1 MSLQAEIN
9 EREAAAANDDAS
21 WRMEARETAAR
32 IANDVQA
39 LMAQAEEMFLQ
50 WAADG
55 LLDRSNRVAA
65 FDHSVGRHVMI
76 DLPRRSAL
84 EASAR
89 YASMVR
95 EVAMDALSVSA
106 REAVDAQ

>member
-1 MSLQAEIN
+1 MSYAEIN

-21 WRMEARETAAR
+21 WQLQADETRARV
-32 IANDVQA
+32 ANDIQG
-39 LMAQAEEMFLQ
+39 LMAAAEAVFLQ
-50 WAADG
+50 WAEDG

>member
-1 MSLQAEIN
+1 MSLQAEKQ
-9 EREAAAANDDAS
+9 AAAALDDVN
-21 WRMEARETAAR
+21 WHIEARETAAR

-39 LMAQAEEMFLQ
+39 LMAQAEEMFLA

>member
-1 MSLQAEIN
+1 MSLQAEKQ
-9 EREAAAANDDAS
+9 AAAAHDDAN
-21 WRMEARETAAR
+21 WRMEADETRAR
-32 IANDVQA
+32 VANDIQG
-39 LMAQAEEMFLQ
+39 LMAAAETVFLQ
-50 WAADG
+50 WAEDG
-55 LLDRSNRVAA
+55 LLDRSHRVVE

-76 DLPRRSAL
+76 DLRRRSAL

-95 EVAMDALSVSA
+95 EIAMDALSVSA

>member
-1 MSLQAEIN
+1 MSEVHEAN
-9 EREAAAANDDAS
+9 TNAMHREAE
-21 WRMEARETAAR
+21 WRAEARETAAR

-39 LMAQAEEMFLQ
+39 LMAQAEEMFLA
-50 WAADG
+50 WDADG

-65 FDHSVGRHVMI
+65 YDHSVGRHVMI

-89 YASMVR
+89 FAGAVR
-95 EVAMDALSVSA
+95 DVAMDALSVSA
-106 REAVDAQ
+106 REAVEQ

>member
-1 MSLQAEIN
+1 MSYAEIN
-9 EREAAAANDDAS
+9 EREAATANDDAN
-21 WRMEARETAAR
+21 WQIEARETAAR

-50 WAADG
+50 WAEDG
-55 LLDRSNRVAA
+55 LLDRTHT
-65 FDHSVGRHVMI
+65 DLQMDYSVGRKVLVH
-76 DLPRRSAL
+76 LPRRSAL

>member
-1 MSLQAEIN
+1 MSLQAEKQ
-9 EREAAAANDDAS
+9 AAAALDDAS
-21 WRMEARETAAR
+21 WRIEARETAAR
-32 IANDVQA
+32 IANDVQEI
-39 LMAQAEEMFLQ
+39 MAAAEAVFLR
-50 WAADG
+50 WAEDG

-89 YASMVR
+89 FAGAVR
-95 EVAMDALSVSA
+95 DVAMDALSVSA

>member
-32 IANDVQA
+32 INNDIQE
-39 LMAQAEEMFLQ
+39 LMAVAETIFMR
-50 WAADG
+50 WAEDG
-55 LLDRSNRVAA
+55 LLDRTHT
-65 FDHSVGRHVMI
+65 DLQMDYSVGRKVLVH
-76 DLPRRSAL
+76 LPRRSAL

-89 YASMVR
+89 YASMVK

>member
-1 MSLQAEIN
+1 MSLQAEKQ
-9 EREAAAANDDAS
+9 AAAALDDVN
-21 WRMEARETAAR
+21 WQIEARETAAR
-32 IANDVQA
+32 INNDIQG
-39 LMAQAEEMFLQ
+39 LMAAAETVFLR
-50 WAADG
+50 WAEDG
-55 LLDRSNRVAA
+55 LLDRTHRVAA

-89 YASMVR
+89 FAGAVR
-95 EVAMDALSVSA
+95 DVAMDALSLSA